1 MSNQMS
7 MDEII
12 EDSLRRVG
20 FLDLIALCC
29 GARPL
34 PPRKG
39 DHQMAPEGDA
49 EEANLSDC
57 ESQRQKGPL
66 S

>member
-29 GARPL
+29 GARTDNPL

-39 DHQMAPEGDA
+39 EPQMTSERDA
-49 EEANLSDC
+49 EEAK
-57 ESQRQKGPL
+57 ERR
-66 S
+66 